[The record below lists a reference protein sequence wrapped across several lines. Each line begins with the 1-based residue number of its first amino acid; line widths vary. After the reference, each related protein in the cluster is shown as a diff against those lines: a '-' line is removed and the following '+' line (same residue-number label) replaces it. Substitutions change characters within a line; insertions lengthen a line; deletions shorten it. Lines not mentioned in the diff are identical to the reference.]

1 MLFFQVLA
9 PEEEEFPFRR
19 PVRFRSLENAGM
31 LKRVDPMALR
41 AGYLERFRAHCEGLR
56 ESCGEIHADYHKVST
71 ADDVGKVLLD
81 YLAARA
87 FRGVLR

>member
-1 MLFFQVLA
+1 M
-9 PEEEEFPFRR
+9 
-19 PVRFRSLENAGM
+19 
-31 LKRVDPMALR
+31 
-41 AGYLERFRAHCEGLR
+41 HCEGLR
-56 ESCGEIHADYHKVST
+56 ESCGVIHADYHKVST